1 MQEVVGSKPGS
12 DSLRWQYVLIAII
25 TGIVIDA
32 FGGLRD
38 KKDEAEENIKVCP
51 LLALSLSLSLS
62 VSLAHT
68 HTHAHLLECAF
79 RTHTHTISL
88 RVSIACFTGI
98 VMGAFRG
105 LRDKTDEAEES
116 MEVFVLFL

>member
-1 MQEVVGSKPGS
+1 MQEVAGSKPGS

-51 LLALSLSLSLS
+51 LLALSLSLAVCLS
-62 VSLAHT
+62 RTHT
-68 HTHAHLLECAF
+68 HTHLLECAF

-98 VMGAFRG
+98 VMDAFRG